1 METLLKME
9 DTLRLQLANT
19 VALDQLFDQAS
30 NAVDS
35 HQNQHEVFLLHLAD
49 RSDHERHVHSFGEAA

>member
-19 VALDQLFDQAS
+19 VALDQLLDQAS

-35 HQNQHEVFLLHLAD
+35 HQNQHEV
-49 RSDHERHVHSFGEAA
+49 S